1 MYNKKLIVLHQPR
14 RQTMPPEDSLVA
26 FVVWSYSCEFQ

>member
-1 MYNKKLIVLHQPR
+1 MYNKKLINLHQQR
-14 RQTMPPEDSLVA
+14 RQTMPPEDGHLI